1 MTDGGWE
8 GFSGEGQH
16 QASLS
21 DFQVSKDSQE
31 VPTTFS
37 CLHVIFDI
45 NLCQGG
51 KMEVQGGPA

>member
-37 CLHVIFDI
+37 CLHCD
-45 NLCQGG
+45 LRHQPLPGW
-51 KMEVQGGPA
+51 EDGGPRIF